1 LGDSRHDGIGKKKC
15 KNAFHELLFG
25 REYSYIPIWFKKK
38 LPVAAGSSCCIPTT
52 LFCVFFPLHFDEMQ
66 YSQKVTR
73 GNEISVYKV
82 V

>member
-1 LGDSRHDGIGKKKC
+1 MNFMSCCLEG
-15 KNAFHELLFG
+15 NTVTFQFG
-25 REYSYIPIWFKKK
+25 SKKK